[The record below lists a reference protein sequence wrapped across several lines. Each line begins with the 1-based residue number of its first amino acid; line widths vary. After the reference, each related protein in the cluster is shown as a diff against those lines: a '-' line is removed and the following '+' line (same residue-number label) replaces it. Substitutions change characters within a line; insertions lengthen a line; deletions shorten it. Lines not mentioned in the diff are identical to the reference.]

1 MPRYRKRQPRL
12 KRRMRRA
19 VLNTTSVKK
28 QDTIPPFSAGSDPQA
43 TPTLGSLILT
53 PNPNFF
59 SANPTLG
66 APNIMLWTP
75 FGKLLGTQGPNAT
88 HLRTASEIYARGISE
103 RITLDFNDGTAWRW
117 RRIAFTLKGGI
128 LRDGFPTT
136 FYETVVQGSTRL
148 QRNLS
153 AAATGSGTAFLQ
165 YAAIR
170 NLLFRGGI
178 TTDWITIIDAP
189 VDTSRI
195 SLIADTT
202 RTLMSGN
209 ASSRIIK
216 RKVWTP
222 LNKTI
227 VYDDKE
233 SGIDQTSS
241 RWSTTGKA
249 GMGDVYILDM
259 FATSGYADTNARM
272 NFNPTTTLYW
282 HEK

>member
-1 MPRYRKRQPRL
+1 MPP
-12 KRRMRRA
+12 A
-19 VLNTTSVKK
+19 
-28 QDTIPPFSAGSDPQA
+28 SAGSDPQA
-43 TPTLGSLILT
+43 TPVIGSLVLT

-59 SANPTLG
+59 SATPTLG

-75 FGKLLGTQGPNAT
+75 FARPLGLQAPNAT
-88 HLRTASEIYARGISE
+88 HVRTASEIYARGISE

-117 RRIAFTLKGGI
+117 RRVAFTLKGGM
-128 LRDGFPTT
+128 LRDGFPLT
-136 FYETVVQGSTRL
+136 YYNPAPQGTTRL

-165 YAAIR
+165 YVAIR

-178 TTDWITIIDAP
+178 TNDWLTLIDAP
-189 VDTSRI
+189 IDTSRI
-195 SLIADTT
+195 SLITDTT

-241 RWSTTGKA
+241 LWSTSGKA

-259 FATSGYADTNARM
+259 FSTSSYADTNSRM
-272 NFNPTTTLYW
+272 VFNPTTTLYW